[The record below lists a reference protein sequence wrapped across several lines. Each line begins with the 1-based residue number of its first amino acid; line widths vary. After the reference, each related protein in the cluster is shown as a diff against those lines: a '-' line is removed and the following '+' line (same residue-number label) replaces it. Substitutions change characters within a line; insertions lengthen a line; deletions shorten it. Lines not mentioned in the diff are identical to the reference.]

1 MPTVILTGT
10 ALVKFRKVI
19 TGMDPEEVAAMRDD
33 VDNQELQIDDNDL
46 TDIENI
52 KSIDMEEKGK

>member
-19 TGMDPEEVAAMRDD
+19 TGMDHEEVAAMRDD
-33 VDNQELQIDDNDL
+33 VDNQELQIDDGDL
-46 TDIENI
+46 TDIESI
-52 KSIDMEEKGK
+52 ESIDMEEKGK

>member
-33 VDNQELQIDDNDL
+33 VDNQELQIDDGDL
-46 TDIENI
+46 TDIESI
-52 KSIDMEEKGK
+52 ESIDMEEKGK